1 MKKLLFI
8 LLIITSFSKVMGQ
21 TQKND
26 SFSVSY
32 NKNTPSNTKENK
44 LFKTLS
50 LKNYLV
56 ARNEYQKSSK
66 ETIAPKFSVDL
77 LDGKGI
83 HLFSIS
89 NMGIIPNVNVGARIT
104 AGIKISI

>member
-1 MKKLLFI
+1 
-8 LLIITSFSKVMGQ
+8 MGQ
-21 TQKND
+21 TQTKH
-26 SFSVSY
+26 SFSISY
-32 NKNTPSNTKENK
+32 NENKSSYTKENK

-50 LKNYLV
+50 LKNYLI
-56 ARNEYQKSSK
+56 ARHEYKKSSK
-66 ETIAPKFSVDL
+66 ETFTPKFSVDL